1 MNFQFGGI
9 SKDNRRC
16 ETPVEFK
23 KSPQKLIDAFEAAMP
38 GAPAV
43 KRQMFG
49 YPCGFVN
56 GNMFIGLFAD
66 SIFVRL
72 PEDSRAELM
81 SIGGAP
87 FEPMPG
93 RPMRDYVVIPNTILA
108 KPAEL
113 KTWAGKS
120 LRYGGSLPA
129 KKKKP
134 AKVGAKPGKKSG
146 KVR

>member
-1 MNFQFGGI
+1 M
-9 SKDNRRC
+9 
-16 ETPVEFK
+16 EFR

-43 KRQMFG
+43 KRPMFG

-56 GNMFIGLFAD
+56 GNMFTGLFAD
-66 SIFVRL
+66 KMFVRL

-81 SIGGAP
+81 GIGGSP

-93 RPMRDYVVIPNTILA
+93 RPMRDYVVIPNTIVA
-108 KPAEL
+108 KPSEL
-113 KTWAGKS
+113 KAWAGKA
-120 LRYGGSLPA
+120 LRYGSSLPA

-134 AKVGAKPGKKSG
+134 AKGSAKSGKKSG
-146 KVR
+146 KGR

>member
-1 MNFQFGGI
+1 M
-9 SKDNRRC
+9 
-16 ETPVEFK
+16 EFR
-23 KSPQKLIDAFEAAMP
+23 KSPQELIDAFDAVMP

-43 KRQMFG
+43 KRPMFG

-56 GNMFIGLFAD
+56 GNMFTGLFAD
-66 SIFVRL
+66 KMFVRL

-81 SIGGAP
+81 GIGGTT

-93 RPMRDYVVIPNTILA
+93 RPMRDYAVIPQTIVA

-113 KTWAGKS
+113 KAWVAKA
-120 LRYGGSLPA
+120 LRYGASIPA

-134 AKVGAKPGKKSG
+134 AKGASKSGKKSSKG
-146 KVR
+146 R

>member
-1 MNFQFGGI
+1 
-9 SKDNRRC
+9 
-16 ETPVEFK
+16 VEFR
-23 KSPQKLIDAFEAAMP
+23 KSSQKLIDAFEAAMP

-56 GNMFIGLFAD
+56 GNMFMGLFAD
-66 SIFVRL
+66 SMFVRL

-93 RPMRDYVVIPNTILA
+93 RPMRDYVVIPEAIVT

-113 KTWAGKS
+113 KSWVGKA
-120 LRYGGSLPA
+120 LRYGSSLPA
-129 KKKKP
+129 KKKKS
-134 AKVGAKPGKKSG
+134 AKVGKTSEKKSG
-146 KVR
+146 KGR

>member
-1 MNFQFGGI
+1 M
-9 SKDNRRC
+9 
-16 ETPVEFK
+16 EFR
-23 KSPQKLIDAFEAAMP
+23 KSPEKLIDAFEAAMP
-38 GAPAV
+38 DAPAV
-43 KRQMFG
+43 KRPMFG

-56 GNMFIGLFAD
+56 GNMFTGLFAD
-66 SIFVRL
+66 KIFVRL

-81 SIGGAP
+81 GIGGST

-93 RPMRDYVVIPNTILA
+93 RPMRDYVVVPERIIA

-113 KTWAGKS
+113 KSWVGKA

-134 AKVGAKPGKKSG
+134 AKGGKTSGKKSG
-146 KVR
+146 RGR

>member
-1 MNFQFGGI
+1 
-9 SKDNRRC
+9 
-16 ETPVEFK
+16 
-23 KSPQKLIDAFEAAMP
+23 LIEAFEAAMP

-43 KRQMFG
+43 KRPMFG

-56 GNMFIGLFAD
+56 GNMFMGLFAD
-66 SIFVRL
+66 KMFVRL

-81 SIGGAP
+81 GIGGTP

-93 RPMRDYVVIPNTILA
+93 RPMRDYVVLPEAIVT

-113 KTWAGKS
+113 KAWAGKA
-120 LRYGGSLPA
+120 LRYGESLPA

-134 AKVGAKPGKKSG
+134 AKAGAKSGKKSG
-146 KVR
+146 KGR

>member
-1 MNFQFGGI
+1 
-9 SKDNRRC
+9 
-16 ETPVEFK
+16 
-23 KSPQKLIDAFEAAMP
+23 MP

-66 SIFVRL
+66 SMFVRL
-72 PEDSRAELM
+72 PEDSRDELM

-113 KTWAGKS
+113 KAWAGKA
-120 LRYGGSLPA
+120 LRYGIALPP
-129 KKKKP
+129 KKKKS
-134 AKVGAKPGKKSG
+134 AKGAKSG
-146 KVR
+146 KGSGKGR

>member
-1 MNFQFGGI
+1 M
-9 SKDNRRC
+9 
-16 ETPVEFK
+16 EFR
-23 KSPQKLIDAFEAAMP
+23 KSPQELIDTFEAAMP

-49 YPCGFVN
+49 YPAGFVN
-56 GNMFIGLFAD
+56 GNMFMGVFAD
-66 SIFVRL
+66 KMFVRL

-81 SIGGAP
+81 GIGGTT

-93 RPMRDYVVIPNTILA
+93 RPMREYVVLPKAIIA

-113 KTWAGKS
+113 KSWVAKA

-134 AKVGAKPGKKSG
+134 AKGASKSGKKSG
-146 KVR
+146 KER

>member
-1 MNFQFGGI
+1 M
-9 SKDNRRC
+9 SL
-16 ETPVEFK
+16 EFRK
-23 KSPQKLIDAFEAAMP
+23 MEFRKSPQELIEAFEAAMP

-43 KRQMFG
+43 KRPMFG

-56 GNMFIGLFAD
+56 GNMFMGLFAD
-66 SIFVRL
+66 KMFVRL

-81 SIGGAP
+81 GIGGTP

-93 RPMRDYVVIPNTILA
+93 RPMRDYVVLPEAIVT

-113 KTWAGKS
+113 KAWAGKA
-120 LRYGGSLPA
+120 LRYGESLPA

-134 AKVGAKPGKKSG
+134 AKAGAKSGKKSG
-146 KVR
+146 KGR